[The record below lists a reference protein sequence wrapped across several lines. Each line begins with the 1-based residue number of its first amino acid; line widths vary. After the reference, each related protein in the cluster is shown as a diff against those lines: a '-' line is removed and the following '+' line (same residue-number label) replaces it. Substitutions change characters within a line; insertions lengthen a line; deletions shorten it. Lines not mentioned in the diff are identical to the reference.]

1 VSDAV
6 ICQSAGGQMERDLRR
21 TSADAEAS
29 LARSLDR
36 NLASFGNSVELV
48 EGSDRKS
55 HFRVTSP
62 SGHMVGEY
70 WIEP

>member
-1 VSDAV
+1 MSGTV
-6 ICQSAGGQMERDLRR
+6 IYQSAGGQMEQDLRP
-21 TSADAEAS
+21 TYADAEES

-36 NLASFGNSVELV
+36 HRVSFGNFVELV

-55 HFRVTSP
+55 HHRVTSP
-62 SGHMVGEY
+62 SGHLVGEY